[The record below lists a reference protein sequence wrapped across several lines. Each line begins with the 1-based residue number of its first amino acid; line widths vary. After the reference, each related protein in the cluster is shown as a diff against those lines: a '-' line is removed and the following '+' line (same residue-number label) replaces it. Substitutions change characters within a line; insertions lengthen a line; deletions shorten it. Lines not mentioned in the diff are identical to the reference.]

1 MTKALTLSRAGSIA
15 AVVLA
20 LGVTGAHAQA
30 QNQSKP
36 PAKPA
41 APAPAAPAAPAQQ
54 QAQQGSPASVVVPG
68 INTPWTKVC
77 GTEQSVNKQICMT
90 SQDFTA
96 ETGQPLASAAIREL
110 QDDPNK
116 KFIVSVPIGML
127 VQPGTR
133 VVIDQQPPIALK
145 YEICFPNGCFAS
157 MDVNADFVTKLKKAQ
172 MITIQALQMGGRTLN
187 FQIPAKDFAKAYDGP
202 ASDPQVVAAERQK
215 LADELQKLAQ
225 KKMEERAAAQGG
237 QPGAAPA
244 AAPAAPAAGK

>member
-1 MTKALTLSRAGSIA
+1 MTKALTLSRAGGIA

-20 LGVTGAHAQA
+20 LGVSGAAYAQA

-41 APAPAAPAAPAQQ
+41 APAQAAPAAPAQQ
-54 QAQQGSPASVVVPG
+54 QQAQQGAPASVVVPG

-110 QDDPNK
+110 QDDPTK

-133 VVIDQQPPIALK
+133 VVIDQQPPLALK

-157 MDVNADFVTKLKKAQ
+157 MDVNADFVAKLKKAQ

-244 AAPAAPAAGK
+244 AAPAPAGK

>member
-1 MTKALTLSRAGSIA
+1 MTKALTLSRAGGIA

-20 LGVTGAHAQA
+20 LGVSGAAQA
-30 QNQSKP
+30 QSQSKP

-41 APAPAAPAAPAQQ
+41 APAQAAPAAPAQQ
-54 QAQQGSPASVVVPG
+54 QAQQGAPASVVVPG

-110 QDDPNK
+110 QDDPTK

-157 MDVNADFVTKLKKAQ
+157 MDVNADFVAKLKKAQ

-202 ASDPQVVAAERQK
+202 ASDPKEVAAERQK

-244 AAPAAPAAGK
+244 AAPAPAGK